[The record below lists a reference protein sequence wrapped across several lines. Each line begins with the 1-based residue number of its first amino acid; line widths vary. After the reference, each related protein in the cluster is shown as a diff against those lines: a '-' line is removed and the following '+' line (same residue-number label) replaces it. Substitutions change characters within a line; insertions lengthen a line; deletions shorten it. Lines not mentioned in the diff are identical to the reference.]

1 MNTVHATPVV
11 LIADDNADRRRLLRA
26 ALEAKQLAAVEAA
39 DAQACLKSC
48 EAENPELLLLSSGM
62 PGAVDLWT
70 TLKTQLRFQHLHSLV
85 ILTTNDVP
93 TLTAFCE
100 ADDCVLDSLPIP
112 LMAQRAYA
120 LIRQYKLEQGVEFQ
134 RAILSQMADAVV
146 AVDNDSRVIYWNPEA
161 ERVYGIPA
169 SEILGKPLQD
179 AYQIEGF
186 TPDRREV
193 VVNSAAQNMWRE
205 EGVHVKRNGERIPVE
220 VTVRSLRGEAG
231 IRRGHITVIRDI
243 SERRKIEAALREQRE
258 LSEALRDT
266 ISALARTLDPRA
278 VMRLILEH
286 LGRVVPNKMA
296 NIMLLEGEQ
305 AHIAYSRGYP
315 EEVQAQFESSV
326 IPVYQVTTF
335 QQMLADGNSCLIS
348 DTSLDPRW
356 SEMNN
361 WQWVKSYLGTPIRA
375 YDHVVGFLNIDSDE
389 PNTFTPLHAERLRV
403 FADQAA
409 IAIENAQLYDAIY
422 RDAVE
427 MRILHKATAFLYTTN
442 LIGSDNLT
450 ELCEQIVRVVV
461 SEFGKLD
468 CGVILIGDDGE
479 TLTRVART
487 GAFHV
492 NAVQTLYVSGPGLV
506 PAAVREQQT
515 IYAADVNSDPRY
527 FSSNEGTASELV
539 IPLRTSQG
547 IIGVLDL
554 QSAEFS
560 AFDDHD
566 IRLLEVFGERA
577 ATAIE
582 NARLYNQIRRYAD
595 ELEERVQER
604 TGELNRVKERVE
616 AILNHSSDAIL
627 LVKPNGAIQ
636 QGNRAFDM
644 MFGYTDDQAFG
655 ETLTVLAASAYQD
668 AMMRAL
674 ERLLAKGNPERL
686 EIVATRLNG
695 LTFDADVTLSP
706 VISAPGQITS
716 IVCSLRDITMRKRL
730 EQELRESLQKER
742 ELNEL
747 KSRFIA
753 RASHEFR
760 TPLAVILTSSDLLK
774 TYGARMT
781 EEQREEKLSRL
792 QKEVRTIASMLD
804 DLLTISKGE
813 ELKEFSPE
821 LLDLQ
826 SFARDVVH
834 EVSEGVG
841 VQHHLKIDCQGNCT
855 SVYADRK
862 LMRRIITNLLSN
874 AVKYSP
880 VGSQIEVT
888 ISCDSSRVVMEVED
902 HGIGIPPEDHA
913 RLFEAFHRAKNVDH
927 ISGTGLGLA
936 IVKQAVELHG
946 GMVSFT
952 SQVGKGTVF
961 TVVLPNLA
969 VKEKLP

>member
-1 MNTVHATPVV
+1 MNTVHTTPVV
-11 LIADDNADRRRLLRA
+11 VIADDNTDRRVTLRH
-26 ALEAKQLAAVEAA
+26 ALEAESLAVVEVASA
-39 DAQACLKSC
+39 KTCLKNFAKSV
-48 EAENPELLLLSSGM
+48 PDLLVVSSAL
-62 PGAVDLWT
+62 PGVQDLWQ
-70 TLKTQLRFQHLHSLV
+70 TLKSEPKYQHVNSLV
-85 ILTTNDVP
+85 ILTSTDVP
-93 TLTAFCE
+93 TLTRFCD
-100 ADDCVLDSLPIP
+100 ANDCVLEALPIQ
-112 LMAQRAYA
+112 LIARRACDLVRSRA
-120 LIRQYKLEQGVEFQ
+120 LEQEVEIQ

-146 AVDNDSRVIYWNPEA
+146 AVDNESRVIYWNPEA

-169 SEILGKPLQD
+169 NEILGKPLED
-179 AYQIEGF
+179 AYRIEGF
-186 TPDRREV
+186 TPERREV
-193 VVNSAAQNMWRE
+193 VVHSAAQSMWRE
-205 EGVHVKRNGERIPVE
+205 EGIHVKRSGDRVPVE

-231 IRRGHITVIRDI
+231 IRQGHITVIRDI
-243 SERRKIEAALREQRE
+243 SERRKIESALEEQRE

-266 ISALARTLDPRA
+266 TSALARTLDPRA

-296 NIMLLEGEQ
+296 NIMLLEGEL
-305 AHIAYSRGYP
+305 AKIAYSRGYP
-315 EEVQAQFESSV
+315 EDIQTEFESMS
-326 IPVYQVTTF
+326 IPVYQLATF
-335 QQMLADGNSCLIS
+335 QQMLADGNSCLVS
-348 DTSLDPRW
+348 DTASDPRW
-356 SEMNN
+356 AGLND
-361 WQWVKSYLGTPIRA
+361 WLWVKSYLGTPIRA

-389 PNTFTPLHAERLRV
+389 PNVFTPLHAERLRV

-427 MRILHKATAFLYTTN
+427 MRTLHKATAFLYTTN

-479 TLTRVART
+479 TLTRAART

-492 NAVQTLYVSGPGLV
+492 TSMQPLFVSGPGLV
-506 PAAVREQQT
+506 PAAVREDQT
-515 IYAADVNSDPRY
+515 IYAPDVNSDPRY
-527 FSSNEGTASELV
+527 VYSNVGTASELV
-539 IPLRTSQG
+539 IPLRTNQG

-566 IRLLEVFGERA
+566 IRLLEVFAERA

-582 NARLYNQIRRYAD
+582 NAKLYNEIRRYAD

-604 TGELNRVKERVE
+604 TAELNRVKERVE

-627 LVKPNGAIQ
+627 LVKPSGAIQ

-644 MFGYTDDQAFG
+644 MFGYTDDESFG
-655 ETLTVLAASAYQD
+655 KPLTLLAAPPFQD
-668 AMMRAL
+668 AFTHAL
-674 ERLLAKGNPERL
+674 ERVLAKGNPERL
-686 EIVATRLNG
+686 EIVAARLNG

-706 VISAPGQITS
+706 VVSAPGQITS

-774 TYGARMT
+774 TYGLRMS

-821 LLDLQ
+821 LIDLQ

-834 EVSEGVG
+834 EVGEGVG
-841 VQHHLKIDCQGNCT
+841 VQHELMIESHGNCT
-855 SVYADRK
+855 SIYADRK

-880 VGSQIEVT
+880 IGSTIEIT
-888 ISCDSSRVVMEVED
+888 ITCDASRVVIEVED
-902 HGIGIPPEDHA
+902 HGIGVPPEDHA

-946 GMVSFT
+946 GIVSFT